1 MSHRTGGCWIL
12 PGLVTVQVSKWGLC
26 DRCKPEQ
33 HFRKFIQ
40 DLLFCWRTETYF
52 LDKIL
57 PHVKREMWKAL
68 QRPLDNQFEEEYY
81 LWVILML
88 QETPERT
95 VPLKTL
101 FYESLQMCDYS
112 LQCDFSR
119 CISASFPSSIW
130 PNTLLV
136 RTTSLIMCQPLPDFP
151 TWPLCW
157 RLKYFIFY
165 FL

>member
-1 MSHRTGGCWIL
+1 MHPEQDLGNSSKYLLLHWRTG
-12 PGLVTVQVSKWGLC
+12 
-26 DRCKPEQ
+26 
-33 HFRKFIQ
+33 
-40 DLLFCWRTETYF
+40 TYF
-52 LDKIL
+52 LDKML

-68 QRPLDNQFEEEYY
+68 QRPLANQFEEEHY

-88 QETPERT
+88 QETPERI

-101 FYESLQMCDYS
+101 FYESLQMCDFS

-136 RTTSLIMCQPLPDFP
+136 RSTSLIMCQPP
-151 TWPLCW
+151 TDIFSQVASMLEIE
-157 RLKYFIFY
+157 IFY
-165 FL
+165 FLLLTVSCPCIPLSWNFRGHVSK